1 MTSNP
6 NFNRTVAERSAADEF
21 QFSDFPEMPTSL
33 KNRFPELR
41 VWEESLKKWNAEN
54 NRRLRD
60 VLAQL
65 KGR

>member
-1 MTSNP
+1 MATNP

-21 QFSDFPEMPTSL
+21 QFSDFPDMPISL

-41 VWEESLKKWNAEN
+41 IWEEQVKKWNAEN

-60 VLAQL
+60 ALAQL

>member
-1 MTSNP
+1 MTTNP

-21 QFSDFPEMPTSL
+21 QFSEFPEIPQSL

-41 VWEESLKKWNAEN
+41 DWEDLLKRWHAEN

-60 VLAQL
+60 ALTQL